1 VRTRSAAAGR
11 RLTRWVLGALSLA
24 GPVVFFSVAGSAHT
38 APGKLVREQKYG
50 FTLRLPAQWNP
61 IPLDGSD
68 ITSLLNTATHD
79 DPSLTNALSS
89 QVKSATAQGIK
100 LFAVGPLVGSFVPN
114 LNVIVQSS
122 VAVPG
127 GKGAFLAAV
136 TVQAKISLGE
146 AGITKI
152 TSATVHDAM
161 GAVVQVSYTLPLKT
175 GDAHGVQIYAERG
188 SRLVIMTVTTST
200 PSQSLTDARAI
211 AGSWHWT

>member
-1 VRTRSAAAGR
+1 VRTGSTGAGR
-11 RLTRWVLGALSLA
+11 RLTRWVLGILSLA
-24 GPVVFFSVAGSAHT
+24 GPVVLIPTAGSAHP
-38 APGKLVREQKYG
+38 ASGQLVREPKYG

-79 DPSLTNALSS
+79 DPSLTNALDT

-100 LFAVGPLVGSFVPN
+100 VFAVGPLVGTFVPN
-114 LNVIVQSS
+114 VNVIMQSS
-122 VAVPG
+122 AVVPG

-146 AGITKI
+146 AGIKKI
-152 TSATVHDAM
+152 TSMTVHDAM

-175 GDAHGVQIYAERG
+175 GDAHGVQIYAEHG
-188 SRLVIMTVTTST
+188 SRLAIMTITTST
-200 PSQSLTDARAI
+200 SSQSLSLARAI
-211 AGSWHWT
+211 AGGWHWT